1 MSQTNFLNDSWAMQ
15 MLFNYTLSHFL
26 LLPLLVLHFKVHP
39 CPHWL
44 LLTSSPNLNILGDKS
59 TPPPPTIYYHPSK
72 LYFTKTHTLIT
83 PSPKTVWWWVQDTIF
98 SVNKCSFPMW
108 TLLSTEINTDANS
121 GDIKEP
127 GGITP
132 FFHKANP

>member
-1 MSQTNFLNDSWAMQ
+1 
-15 MLFNYTLSHFL
+15 
-26 LLPLLVLHFKVHP
+26 
-39 CPHWL
+39 
-44 LLTSSPNLNILGDKS
+44 
-59 TPPPPTIYYHPSK
+59 
-72 LYFTKTHTLIT
+72 
-83 PSPKTVWWWVQDTIF
+83 
-98 SVNKCSFPMW
+98 MW